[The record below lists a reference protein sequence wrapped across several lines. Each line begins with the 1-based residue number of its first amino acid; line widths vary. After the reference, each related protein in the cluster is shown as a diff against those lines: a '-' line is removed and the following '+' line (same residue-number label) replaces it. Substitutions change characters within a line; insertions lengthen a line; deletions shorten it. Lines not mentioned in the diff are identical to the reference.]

1 MYAPPVLALTL
12 RHYAVMILVI
22 TLFYRKNSIHEQRP
36 RFRNSFPIDIDLHD
50 TLSTAI
56 MAVPLILNGPSEVVT
71 RLYLVLIFLGLN
83 YPYFL
88 LYILVNVFQLLFTS
102 ASPMIAIPL
111 LIMI

>member
-71 RLYLVLIFLGLN
+71 
-83 YPYFL
+83 
-88 LYILVNVFQLLFTS
+88 
-102 ASPMIAIPL
+102 
-111 LIMI
+111 